1 MDITLALGG
10 GGARGAAHLG
20 VLRVLEQHGFRIRAV
35 AGTSVGSIIGAFYAF
50 GYPPAEIESIFASV
64 DFSRLLYTW
73 PLVDGPS
80 LLGVRG
86 MTDFLRT
93 HLGNRDF
100 DDLRLPC
107 AAVAVD
113 LNSGREIILQ
123 EGRVVEAILGSIA
136 IPGVF
141 PPQEYN
147 EYLLI
152 DGGILDPVPVC
163 AARALAPR
171 LPVVAVNL
179 SSPLGNPS
187 TPPSL
192 QIPGVTPLV
201 DQLVAR
207 LNITQAL
214 QVFAEAIDLGQSQI
228 TTLRLQIEKP
238 EVLINPAVG
247 GIGLLDNVDVHEV
260 SKLGEIVTLE
270 ALPALQRAVS
280 WPARLRRSWR
290 R

>member
-1 MDITLALGG
+1 M
-10 GGARGAAHLG
+10 
-20 VLRVLEQHGFRIRAV
+20 
-35 AGTSVGSIIGAFYAF
+35 
-50 GYPPAEIESIFASV
+50 P
-64 DFSRLLYTW
+64 SRE
-73 PLVDGPS
+73 
-80 LLGVRG
+80 
-86 MTDFLRT
+86 F
-93 HLGNRDF
+93 
-100 DDLRLPC
+100 
-107 AAVAVD
+107 
-113 LNSGREIILQ
+113 
-123 EGRVVEAILGSIA
+123 
-136 IPGVF
+136 F

-152 DGGILDPVPVC
+152 DGGILDPVPAC

-290 R
+290 AKVLWLARLVPYLAVGFGLFFFKNAWLALLGYHLGILLFLGLNRAFGRFRALRLVLHPGWAASPGLYPASPDFYFIWAGTNCFCPQIPPFRWPLLG